1 MLRVFKLIG
10 GILVVFI
17 IVAIF
22 GWVVTGFSAKAYATD
37 YRLPEKVV
45 IEKNIYSEIKN
56 IKRAID
62 RLEQDIESDNA
73 KRIKAAQD
81 IQLLQDKLGS
91 IRDKLFMKK
100 YKQGEVD
107 APIDPAWNDDE
118 LIKVLEPLSV
128 VEIGGNGV

>member
-22 GWVVTGFSAKAYATD
+22 GWVVTGFSAKAYAPD

-45 IEKNIYSEIKN
+45 IEKSIYSEIKN
-56 IKRAID
+56 IKKSID

-73 KRIKAAQD
+73 KRVKAAQD
-81 IQLLQDKLGS
+81 IQLLQGKLGS
-91 IRDKLFMKK
+91 IRNKLF
-100 YKQGEVD
+100 VR
-107 APIDPAWNDDE
+107 
-118 LIKVLEPLSV
+118 
-128 VEIGGNGV
+128 GGDGV